1 MYYWIVSELFY
12 PEEVS
17 TGYVMTKIAEK
28 LNETEEVGVICGP
41 TNYQS
46 GIFKAPYEISDKIKI
61 KRISLMRLNK
71 NKLFFRL
78 LGFFLLSIGIGYKI
92 IKNIRRND
100 SVILVTNPPTITLLV
115 PILKK
120 IIGFKLTIIVHDV
133 FPENLASAGILKKN
147 SFAYTTLRSLF
158 NRSYNSADRL
168 IVVGQD
174 MKEIFKNK
182 VRPDMPIE
190 VITNWAD
197 HEEVVPLPRM
207 DLSEYYSKDLSEKI
221 VVGFMG
227 NIGRVQGLENLF
239 GILKDMGPTHF
250 EIAITGDGA
259 VKNKLMLLKE
269 TYCIDCVSFYDSKPR
284 SQQQLFLNACDIGL
298 VSLSPGMFGL
308 GVPSK
313 VYNLLAAGKPLLYLG
328 DENSEIS
335 RYVKENNVGWV
346 FSWNEEEAIKNF
358 LQQLNTGM
366 KDLIKEKGRSA
377 RSLVESR
384 FTKDFI
390 LARYKNEISQ
400 LKSVSNK

>member
-1 MYYWIVSELFY
+1 MSFWIVSELFY

-46 GIFKAPYEISDKIKI
+46 GVFKAPYKISDKIKI
-61 KRISLMRLNK
+61 RRVSLMRFNK

-78 LGFFLLSIGIGYKI
+78 LGFILLSIGIGYKI
-92 IKNIRRND
+92 IKNIHRND

-115 PILKK
+115 AILKK

-133 FPENLASAGILKKN
+133 FPENLVSAGILKKN
-147 SFAYTTLRSLF
+147 SFPFTTLRSIF
-158 NRSYNSADRL
+158 NRSYNCADRL
-168 IVVGQD
+168 IVVGED
-174 MKEIFKNK
+174 MKELFMNK
-182 VRPDMPIE
+182 VRADMPIE
-190 VITNWAD
+190 VVTNWAD
-197 HEEVVPLPRM
+197 HEEVVPLPGM
-207 DLSEYYSKDLSEKI
+207 DLSEYYSKDLSNKI
-221 VVGFMG
+221 VVGFAG

-239 GILKDMGPTHF
+239 GILKDIDSTHF
-250 EIAITGDGA
+250 EIVIMGDGA
-259 VKNKLMLLKE
+259 IKNKLIRLKE
-269 TYCIDCVSFYDSKPR
+269 LYCIDCVSFFDSKPR
-284 SQQQLFLNACDIGL
+284 SQQHLFLNACDIGL

-335 RYVKENNVGWV
+335 RYVKENSVGWA
-346 FSWNEEEAIKNF
+346 FSWKQEEDIKKF
-358 LQQLNTGM
+358 LKHLNTGM
-366 KDLIKEKGRSA
+366 KNLIEEKGKSA

-390 LARYKNEISQ
+390 LSRYKYEILQ
-400 LKSVSNK
+400 LDSLRNN

>member
-1 MYYWIVSELFY
+1 
-12 PEEVS
+12 
-17 TGYVMTKIAEK
+17 
-28 LNETEEVGVICGP
+28 
-41 TNYQS
+41 
-46 GIFKAPYEISDKIKI
+46 
-61 KRISLMRLNK
+61 MRFNK

-78 LGFFLLSIGIGYKI
+78 LGFILLSIGIGYKI
-92 IKNIRRND
+92 IRNIRRND

-115 PILKK
+115 SVLKK

-147 SFAYTTLRSLF
+147 AFAYTTLRSLF
-158 NRSYNSADRL
+158 NRSYNGADRL

-174 MKEIFKNK
+174 MKELFKNK
-182 VRPDMPIE
+182 VRVDMPIE

-197 HEEVVPLPRM
+197 HEEVVPLLGM

-221 VVGFMG
+221 VVGFAG

-239 GILKDMGPTHF
+239 EILKDIAPTHF
-250 EIAITGDGA
+250 EIVITGDGA
-259 VKNKLMLLKE
+259 VKNKLIRLKE
-269 TYCIDCVSFYDSKPR
+269 IHCIDCVSFYDSKPR
-284 SQQQLFLNACDIGL
+284 SQQHLFLNACDIGL

-358 LQQLNTGM
+358 LQHLNTDM
-366 KDLIKEKGRSA
+366 QDLIKEKGRSA

-390 LARYKNEISQ
+390 LDRYKNEISQ
-400 LKSVSNK
+400 LKSVSNN